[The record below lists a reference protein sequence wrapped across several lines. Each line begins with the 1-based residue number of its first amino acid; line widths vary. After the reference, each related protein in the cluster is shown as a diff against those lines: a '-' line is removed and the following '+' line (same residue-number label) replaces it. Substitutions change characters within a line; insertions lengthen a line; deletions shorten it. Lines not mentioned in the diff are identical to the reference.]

1 MSSKSVKGMKKRP
14 SSSAPKTGKG
24 SAPKEILN
32 EELQMG
38 AEASTSAP
46 VKKFKRRTRGGKK
59 DGKKKAQAR
68 AMSEMRKV
76 TSSAYASRKLRFK
89 ELTRQI
95 IQHKRRKKARQAV
108 IEQPSDVAGT
118 SGT

>member
-38 AEASTSAP
+38 AE
-46 VKKFKRRTRGGKK
+46 RRTRGGKK

-95 IQHKRRKKARQAV
+95 IQHKRRKKAMQAV